1 MPQSRTETDGKAI
14 AETTLGADPQETH
27 ADHIPQFR
35 NPFAPQSHPTYCLQV
50 RFRTSEPA

>member
-14 AETTLGADPQETH
+14 AETTLGADPSETH

-35 NPFAPQSHPTYCLQV
+35 NPFAPQSRPTYCLQV